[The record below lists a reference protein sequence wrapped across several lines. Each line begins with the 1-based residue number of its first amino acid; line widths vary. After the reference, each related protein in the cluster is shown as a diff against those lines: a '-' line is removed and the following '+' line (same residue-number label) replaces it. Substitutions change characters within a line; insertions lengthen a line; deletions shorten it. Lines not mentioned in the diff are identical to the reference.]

1 MTTMLTAAA
10 SLLADRRLHA
20 LAALAALL
28 AGLLLGGGDAL
39 AGRNPPP

>member
-20 LAALAALL
+20 LAAFAALVG
-28 AGLLLGGGDAL
+28 GLLLG
-39 AGRNPPP
+39 AGEAAAGNYRA